1 MAAGFEAELCEWLPF
16 TPTFDPEVNKGL
28 LAVLAGA
35 GETLV
40 TALVLHLWQV
50 ANIKYTQE
58 GNEVRTHMS

>member
-50 ANIKYTQE
+50 ANIKY
-58 GNEVRTHMS
+58 S